1 MIKKHH
7 LKITSY
13 LNAGHAIRWK
23 DTTGKIHIHTWQIIS
38 MIGTLDTL
46 TFPQYKFT
54 TIEEVL
60 NEVLEPF
67 SQSTLNHI
75 PPFDQLNPTI
85 ENFTDYLFDK
95 FNEALK
101 KLDCQLLSLEV
112 SESPTRT
119 CVITA
124 L

>member
-1 MIKKHH
+1 
-7 LKITSY
+7 
-13 LNAGHAIRWK
+13 
-23 DTTGKIHIHTWQIIS
+23 

-54 TIEEVL
+54 TIE
-60 NEVLEPF
+60 
-67 SQSTLNHI
+67 
-75 PPFDQLNPTI
+75 
-85 ENFTDYLFDK
+85 NFTDHLFDK

-101 KLDCQLLSLEV
+101 KLDCQLLSLEI